1 MCNIF
6 NVYTPEKYYFEI
18 KCIYVFLSHL
28 CLWYLPFQIGKMGVS
43 EIISSLS
50 DNPYFG
56 AGFGLF
62 GVGAGA
68 AIARKSAQVG
78 ISSS

>member
-1 MCNIF
+1 
-6 NVYTPEKYYFEI
+6 
-18 KCIYVFLSHL
+18 
-28 CLWYLPFQIGKMGVS
+28 MGVT
-43 EIISSLS
+43 EIISSLG

-78 ISSS
+78 N